1 MLSHHPPLRFTLLLA
16 TLLLMPLLTC
26 AADRYK
32 LGIFPHMPI
41 SRLLEVHQPIADDF
55 AQKLGKPIDLLTK
68 STFTLFEHEL
78 QQESYDIAF
87 IQPFDYPA
95 AHDRYHYLPVARRA
109 ANLNTIILVLSE
121 SPFKS
126 LADLKGLRISNPATT
141 AAVTQ
146 MTDRLLKKSGFDPQH
161 DFQRTYLANH
171 FACMQSVIV
180 GSSDAC
186 GTAHR
191 AMLQFNDVK
200 LSQRFRI
207 IAESEPIPPALFVVH
222 SRVPETDRKI
232 LHDTITHWENTP
244 EGRKILAHGYIQPFI
259 TATDSEYDRLR

>member
-1 MLSHHPPLRFTLLLA
+1 MPPYPPIRFTLRL
-16 TLLLMPLLTC
+16 TVLLLLPLITF

-32 LGIFPHMPI
+32 FGVFPHMPM
-41 SRLLEVHQPIADDF
+41 SRLLEVHQPITDDL

-68 STFTLFEHEL
+68 STFALFEHEL

-109 ANLNTIILVLSE
+109 AYLSAIILVLKE

-126 LADLKGLRISNPATT
+126 LADLKGLRLSNPAET

-146 MTDRLLKKSGFDPQH
+146 MTNRLLKKSGFDPQH
-161 DFQRTYLANH
+161 DFQRSYLTNH

-200 LSQRFRI
+200 LSHRFRTL
-207 IAESEPIPPALFVVH
+207 AESEIIPPALFIVH
-222 SRVPETDRKI
+222 SRVPEAERKI
-232 LHDTITHWENTP
+232 LHDTITNWENTP
-244 EGRKILAHGYIQPFI
+244 EGRKILASGYIQPFM
-259 TATDSEYDRLR
+259 TATDNEYDQLR